1 MKRFSE
7 VAGLV
12 AGLALFLGTL
22 VVAEV
27 YVDRD
32 APMQTAAL
40 IETEQK

>member
-7 VAGLV
+7 VAGLI

-27 YVDRD
+27 FVARSDIFQ
-32 APMQTAAL
+32 MAAL
-40 IETEQK
+40 EEQAH

>member
-22 VVAEV
+22 VVAEA
-27 YVDRD
+27 YVSRNETF
-32 APMQTAAL
+32 QTAAL
-40 IETEQK
+40 EELAQ

>member
-22 VVAEV
+22 VVAED
-27 YVDRD
+27 YVSRSE
-32 APMQTAAL
+32 PFQTAAL
-40 IETEQK
+40 EVQEH

>member
-22 VVAEV
+22 VVAEA
-27 YVDRD
+27 YVARSDVF
-32 APMQTAAL
+32 QTAGLEEPA
-40 IETEQK
+40 Q

>member
-22 VVAEV
+22 VVAEALV
-27 YVDRD
+27 ARSDVF
-32 APMQTAAL
+32 QTAAL
-40 IETEQK
+40 EVQEH